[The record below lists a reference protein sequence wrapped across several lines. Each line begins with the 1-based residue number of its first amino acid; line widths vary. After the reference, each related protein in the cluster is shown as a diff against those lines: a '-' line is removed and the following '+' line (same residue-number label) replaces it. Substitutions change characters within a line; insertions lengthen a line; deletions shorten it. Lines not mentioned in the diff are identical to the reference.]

1 MGALYRLSQLWQ
13 NLTARR
19 LSRSQVQEIG
29 VDLNPAELALFLKMS
44 ASDQQHALRV
54 YHLLQAVGQT
64 DRELLRAA
72 LLHDVG
78 KTRTKLTVWD
88 RSLAVVGQAFVPG
101 KAREWGAGDGA
112 GWKRAFVVREQHA
125 AWGADLAKRAGS
137 AAEVIELILRHQ
149 DTLMA
154 NGDEL
159 DERLMLLQWADDQN

>member
-1 MGALYRLSQLWQ
+1 
-13 NLTARR
+13 
-19 LSRSQVQEIG
+19 
-29 VDLNPAELALFLKMS
+29 MS
-44 ASDQQHALRV
+44 
-54 YHLLQAVGQT
+54 
-64 DRELLRAA
+64 DR
-72 LLHDVG
+72 
-78 KTRTKLTVWD
+78 
-88 RSLAVVGQAFVPG
+88 
-101 KAREWGAGDGA
+101 A